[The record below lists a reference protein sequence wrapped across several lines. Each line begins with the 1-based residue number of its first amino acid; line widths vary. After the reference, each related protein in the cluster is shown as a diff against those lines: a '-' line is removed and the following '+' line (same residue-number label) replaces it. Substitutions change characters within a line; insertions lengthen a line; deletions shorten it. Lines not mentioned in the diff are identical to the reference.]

1 MPSRTDGGRL
11 EACRLHLQIDQAS
24 KKSEFGTRLFV
35 VVNSIFHPVSCLRG
49 SERGAA
55 IRAGELRAVAVS
67 KDRDNNYASPHGE

>member
-1 MPSRTDGGRL
+1 MPSRTDGGRR

-35 VVNSIFHPVSCLRG
+35 VVNSVSCLRG
-49 SERGAA
+49 SKRGAA

>member
-1 MPSRTDGGRL
+1 
-11 EACRLHLQIDQAS
+11 LQIDQAS
-24 KKSEFGTRLFV
+24 KKSGFGTRLFV

-49 SERGAA
+49 SKRGAA